1 MIGSLLR
8 QSAPHTTPC
17 APIWMPVRGASMMP
31 LLRPGDQVL
40 VDFARSWACGDVVVV
55 GARRG
60 LVVHRIV
67 TVISHTEG
75 ARVITKGDAVSH
87 CDRLVSGAAIVG
99 VVTRVRRRRW
109 WGGWQEMEACRA
121 LG

>member
-1 MIGSLLR
+1 MIELPLR
-8 QSAPHTTPC
+8 QLASH
-17 APIWMPVRGASMMP
+17 APIWMPVCGASMSP

-40 VDFARSWACGDVVVV
+40 VDLTRSWVCGDVVVV

-67 TVISHTEG
+67 AVAGDG

-87 CDRLVSGAAIVG
+87 CDRPMRSAAIVG
-99 VVTRVRRRRW
+99 VVIRVRRRHW
-109 WGGWQEMEACRA
+109 WGWWQEMEVSRA
-121 LG
+121 LGQS

>member
-1 MIGSLLR
+1 MNGLPLR
-8 QSAPHTTPC
+8 QLASHAPLW
-17 APIWMPVRGASMMP
+17 ISVRGASMSP

-55 GARRG
+55 CARRG

-67 TVISHTEG
+67 AVVGDGVDTCVT
-75 ARVITKGDAVSH
+75 TKGDAVS
-87 CDRLVSGAAIVG
+87 CSDRPVSGAAIVG
-99 VVTRVRRRRW
+99 VVIRVRRRRW
-109 WGGWQEMEACRA
+109 WGWWQAMEVCRA

>member
-1 MIGSLLR
+1 MNGAPLR
-8 QSAPHTTPC
+8 QLAPH
-17 APIWMPVRGASMMP
+17 APLWMPVRGASMSP

-40 VDFARSWACGDVVVV
+40 VDFARSWACGDAVVV

-67 TVISHTEG
+67 AVAGDG
-75 ARVITKGDAVSH
+75 ARVITKGDAVSR
-87 CDRLVSGAAIVG
+87 CDRPVRGAAIVG

-109 WGGWQEMEACRA
+109 WGGWQEMEVHRA
-121 LG
+121 LGQS